1 MTAKIQKT
9 HVRSFFKGL
18 AFALVFALGAVLVFA
33 LILKIA
39 GGASELII
47 RIANSLIRIGA
58 AAVACFFYC
67 REEKGVLRGSF
78 MGFVCFFAIYLL
90 FGILGGG
97 WKWQSGRL
105 LDFVLT
111 VAAGAIFGALF
122 VNLKKR

>member
-1 MTAKIQKT
+1 
-9 HVRSFFKGL
+9 
-18 AFALVFALGAVLVFA
+18 
-33 LILKIA
+33 
-39 GGASELII
+39 
-47 RIANSLIRIGA
+47 
-58 AAVACFFYC
+58 
-67 REEKGVLRGSF
+67 

-111 VAAGAIFGALF
+111 VAAGAVFGALF

>member
-39 GGASELII
+39 GGASELVI

-67 REEKGVLRGSF
+67 REDKGVLRGAF
-78 MGFVCFFAIYLL
+78 MGLVCFFAIYLL
-90 FGILGGG
+90 FGILGSG

-105 LDFVLT
+105 LDFALT

-122 VNLKKR
+122 VNLKKK